1 LSTKEAPY
9 KKTGNLKVK
18 SLQILRPGNK
28 IRRFGPL
35 FLMALPGI
43 LYFVIN
49 NYLPMAGLIV
59 AFKNYNFQ
67 EGIWGSKFIGFENF
81 RFLFRTKDA
90 FIITRNTILYN
101 LGFIFFNT
109 VFSVIVAIVLNEI
122 YSKFAARFYQ
132 TVILMPYL
140 ISMIIVAY
148 LAFSFLSVDQGFID
162 KTLIPLMGGKSIG
175 WYAETKYW
183 PVILNVV
190 NLWKSFGFYTVIYY
204 SAVVGIDHT
213 LYEAAELDGAN
224 KLQSVFT
231 ITIPH
236 IMPVISVMVLL
247 AIGRIFYSDFG
258 LFYRVP
264 MNSGPLFSVT
274 NVIDTYV
281 YRGLIV
287 LGDIG
292 MTAAAGLYQAVV
304 GFILVFTTNMIVR
317 KVNPENALF

>member
-1 LSTKEAPY
+1 MNVKGL
-9 KKTGNLKVK
+9 KKSIK
-18 SLQILRPGNK
+18 RCW
-28 IRRFGPL
+28 PL
-35 FLMALPGI
+35 FLMALPG
-43 LYFVIN
+43 LAYFVIN
-49 NYLPMAGLIV
+49 NYLPMAGLAV

-67 EGIWGSKFIGFENF
+67 SGIWGSKFIGFENF

-101 LGFIFFNT
+101 AGFIVIHT
-109 VFSVIVAIVLNEI
+109 VFAVTAAIILNEI
-122 YSKFAARFYQ
+122 RHKAAARLYQ
-132 TVILMPYL
+132 TIILLPYL
-140 ISMIIVAY
+140 ISMIIVSY
-148 LAFSFLSVDQGFID
+148 LAFSFLSTDQGFID
-162 KTLIPLMGGKSIG
+162 KTLIPLFGGRSVN

-183 PVILNVV
+183 PFILNIVS
-190 NLWKSFGFYTVIYY
+190 LWKGFGFYAVIYL
-204 SAVVGIDHT
+204 SAVVGIDRSY
-213 LYEAAELDGAN
+213 YEAAELDGAN
-224 KLQSVFT
+224 KLQEVFN

-236 IMPVISVMVLL
+236 ITPVISVMVLL

-292 MTAAAGLYQAVV
+292 MTAAAGLYQAAV
-304 GFILVFTTNMIVR
+304 GFILVFTTNLVVR
-317 KVNPENALF
+317 RVNPENALF

>member
-1 LSTKEAPY
+1 MNTKRFS
-9 KKTGNLKVK
+9 K
-18 SLQILRPGNK
+18 SV
-28 IRRFGPL
+28 RRYWPL

-43 LYFVIN
+43 AYFFIN
-49 NYLPMAGLIV
+49 NYLPMAGLVV

-67 EGIWGSKFIGFENF
+67 LGIWGSKFIGFENF
-81 RFLFRTKDA
+81 RFLFRTRDA

-101 LGFIFFNT
+101 VGFIAINT
-109 VFSVIVAIVLNEI
+109 VFSVAVAIILNEI
-122 YSKFAARFYQ
+122 RFRFAARLYQ
-132 TVILMPYL
+132 TIILLPYL

-148 LAFSFLSVDQGFID
+148 LTFSFLSTDQGFLD
-162 KTLIPLMGGKSIG
+162 KTLIPLLGGKSVN
-175 WYAETKYW
+175 WYSETKYW
-183 PVILNVV
+183 PFILNIVS
-190 NLWKSFGFYTVIYY
+190 LWKGFGFYSVIYL
-204 SAVVGIDHT
+204 SAVVGIDRT
-213 LYEAAELDGAN
+213 YYEAAELDGAN
-224 KLQSVFT
+224 KMQVIFN

-236 IMPVISVMVLL
+236 ITPVISVMVLL

-292 MTAAAGLYQAVV
+292 MSAAAGLYQAVV
-304 GFILVFTTNMIVR
+304 GFILVFGTNLIVR
-317 KVNPENALF
+317 KLNPENALF